1 MSNRNSKNER
11 IKRQYGDFLKH
22 ADGRAEA
29 TIRQVEKAI
38 QRYEDFTGSA
48 DFSSFDQRKAKA
60 FKDHLVERGLSKS
73 TMLSNVTALKRFFGW
88 LAHQQGYRSRITL
101 TDIDY
106 LSLSDKDVRAA
117 KAPADRAY
125 PTIKQLEHAIAHMP
139 ASTDVERRDLALIA
153 FTAITGVRDGA
164 LISLR
169 VKHVDPVRRLV
180 VQHPNEVSTKAS
192 KRIDTYFFPVST
204 TCEKI
209 VLEWQRHL
217 REVLLFSDDD
227 PLFPKTYVGLD
238 DNECF
243 FAAGVCREFWSSAA
257 RVREVFKV
265 AFKNAGLPLF
275 TPHSLRHMLAHLAY
289 SHCRS
294 PEAVKAWSQNL
305 GHESPLTTFTSYGTI
320 ATERQGELI
329 RTAHPVDA
337 DTDILQRIRSLV
349 MQ

>member
-48 DFSSFDQRKAKA
+48 DFSNFDQRKAKA

-139 ASTDVERRDLALIA
+139 ASTDVERRDRALLA

-204 TCEKI
+204 TCEQI

-227 PLFPKTYVGLD
+227 PLFPKTSVGLD

-257 RVREVFKV
+257 RVREVFKA

-337 DTDILQRIRSLV
+337 DTDILQRFGHW
-349 MQ
+349 